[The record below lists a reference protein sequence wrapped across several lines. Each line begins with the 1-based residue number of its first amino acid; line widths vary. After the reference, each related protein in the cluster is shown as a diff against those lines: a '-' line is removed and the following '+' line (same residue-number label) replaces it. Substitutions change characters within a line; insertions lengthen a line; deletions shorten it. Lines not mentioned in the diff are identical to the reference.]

1 MDWVSVLVAAACMFV
16 VGGLW
21 YGPFFGESWMQAVGL
36 SEEDVKA
43 DKADMPKIYGTTF
56 VLQVITA
63 TVMDYLLAPKD
74 LMHGFIVGA
83 MAGAFLAATAMGVN
97 YLFEGRPRKL
107 FYINAGF
114 VVIAYGVMGAILGL
128 L

>member
-36 SEEDVKA
+36 NEEDIKA
-43 DKADMPKIYGTTF
+43 DKSGMAKIYGTTF
-56 VLQVITA
+56 VLQMITA
-63 TVMDYLLAPKD
+63 TVMDYLLAPTD
-74 LMHGFIVGA
+74 LMHGAIVGA
-83 MAGAFLAATAMGVN
+83 MAGAFLASTAMGIN
-97 YLFEGRPRKL
+97 YLFEGRPRRL

-128 L
+128 I